1 VDGLTPKAKIQSYC
15 EHDYDDLL
23 EVLKKNKE
31 KLGISPSNREAS
43 ELLKDEFEKPIL
55 SKPITS

>member
-43 ELLKDEFEKPIL
+43 ELLKDEFE
-55 SKPITS
+55 